1 MDVMARHYCIVKLVI
16 DGPWFIA
23 KHEIHPSHEGYL
35 SDLYLVNPLNLLLIT
50 AGKQRS
56 VAHEG
61 LLQIS
66 AGAKRRQMVLQLG
79 PHEGSS
85 DLYRRIS
92 QQRPY
97 CKQHLVLSTL
107 GGPIGSHC
115 MPSLVLS
122 TQL

>member
-1 MDVMARHYCIVKLVI
+1 MNQEIWQLGQGA
-16 DGPWFIA
+16 A

-35 SDLYLVNPLNLLLIT
+35 SDLYLVNTLNLLLIT

-97 CKQHLVLSTL
+97 CK
-107 GGPIGSHC
+107 INC
-115 MPSLVLS
+115 
-122 TQL
+122 

>member
-1 MDVMARHYCIVKLVI
+1 MRVPLDVMARHHCIVKLVV
-16 DGPWFIA
+16 DRPWLIV
-23 KHEIHPSHEGYL
+23 KHEIRPSHEGYL

-97 CKQHLVLSTL
+97 CT
-107 GGPIGSHC
+107 GPK
-115 MPSLVLS
+115 VR
-122 TQL
+122 

>member
-1 MDVMARHYCIVKLVI
+1 MNPNL
-16 DGPWFIA
+16 
-23 KHEIHPSHEGYL
+23 SHEGCL
-35 SDLYLVNPLNLLLIT
+35 SDLYLVNTLNLLLIT

-66 AGAKRRQMVLQLG
+66 AGALRWQMVLQLG

-97 CKQHLVLSTL
+97 CMFCSAIRIERH
-107 GGPIGSHC
+107 H
-115 MPSLVLS
+115 M
-122 TQL
+122 

>member
-1 MDVMARHYCIVKLVI
+1 MNQEIWQLGQGA
-16 DGPWFIA
+16 A

-35 SDLYLVNPLNLLLIT
+35 SDLYLVNTLNLLLIT

-61 LLQIS
+61 SLQIS
-66 AGAKRRQMVLQLG
+66 AGAKRWQMVLQLG

-97 CKQHLVLSTL
+97 CRIVLNMVLVFHS
-107 GGPIGSHC
+107 
-115 MPSLVLS
+115 
-122 TQL
+122 